1 MASLGDDLLGIVN
14 KLQDLV
20 FNTIGSDSLDLPQ
33 IVCSSMLSTY
43 YLISPHP
50 SPFIAVRELTWTQVV
65 VGSQS
70 SGKSS
75 VLENIVGR
83 DFLPRGSGIVTR
95 RPLILQLINVP
106 TERDDRPEGD
116 EVYVPHTA
124 ASVAG
129 QGEWAEFHHILGRRF
144 YDFAEVKREIETE
157 TARIAGNNKGIN
169 RQPINLKIY
178 SPHVLNLTLVDLPGL
193 TKVRLHGEGPQAPL
207 CLIYAKYLVISL
219 RCPLATSHPILRSK
233 PEL

>member
-20 FNTIGSDSLDLPQ
+20 FNTIGNDSLDLPQ
-33 IVCSSMLSTY
+33 IVCGLSSLFACHPLYVCSSSQERMLNPAS
-43 YLISPHP
+43 
-50 SPFIAVRELTWTQVV
+50 QVV

-106 TERDDRPEGD
+106 SERDDRPEGD
-116 EVYVPHTA
+116 EVHIPHAA

-129 QGEWAEFHHILGRRF
+129 QGEWAEFHHIPGRRF
-144 YDFAEVKREIETE
+144 YDFSDVKREIENE

-193 TKVRLHGEGPQAPL
+193 TKASFRRLM
-207 CLIYAKYLVISL
+207 KKS
-219 RCPLATSHPILRSK
+219 
-233 PEL
+233 

>member
-1 MASLGDDLLGIVN
+1 MTTLGEDLLKTVN

-20 FNTIGSDSLDLPQ
+20 FNTIGNDSLDLPQ
-33 IVCSSMLSTY
+33 I
-43 YLISPHP
+43 
-50 SPFIAVRELTWTQVV
+50 VV

-106 TERDDRPEGD
+106 SERSDKPDSD
-116 EVYVPHTA
+116 EVHVPHTP

-129 QGEWAEFHHILGRRF
+129 QQE
-144 YDFAEVKREIETE
+144 
-157 TARIAGNNKGIN
+157 
-169 RQPINLKIY
+169 
-178 SPHVLNLTLVDLPGL
+178 
-193 TKVRLHGEGPQAPL
+193 
-207 CLIYAKYLVISL
+207 
-219 RCPLATSHPILRSK
+219 
-233 PEL
+233 